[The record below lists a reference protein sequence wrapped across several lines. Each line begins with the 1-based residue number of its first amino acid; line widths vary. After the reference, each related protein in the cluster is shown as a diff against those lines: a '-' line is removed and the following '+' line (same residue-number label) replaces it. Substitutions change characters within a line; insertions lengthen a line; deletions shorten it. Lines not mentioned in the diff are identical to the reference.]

1 MKHTSVIKL
10 DSPIEFIE
18 SNQISPFISKVQIK
32 VCYVGDEPNRN
43 HSIITKDVAR
53 KMAPS
58 LRGCP
63 IVGFFNENKGDFEE
77 HNRRIDISNG
87 EWRLTDTTVPYGF
100 VDLNAKIW
108 FATYLDDDDS
118 EHEYLCTEGYIW
130 DHAYPE
136 AKRIVEKGN
145 NQSMELDEET
155 LDATWSKDKNGRPEF
170 FIINEALLSKLC
182 ILGEESEPC
191 FEGSQITSF
200 SLVIDESFQNKL
212 FAMINELKDLI
223 KEGGAKVFNTYAVEI
238 GDSLWSALWAYV
250 ADHYPV
256 DDAEDGCCHCS
267 RYAIEGI
274 YEEDAQKFVILRER
288 DGSKYYRLD
297 FSLTEEGGIQAA
309 EELVEVTKTFVPS
322 EEPQF
327 ATEDIAA
334 YEAKYL
340 EAKAEENKEEE
351 PAAEPEAEPEAEPVV
366 YSETE
371 YLDLQSKLEEATTKV
386 EDLTNQLND
395 YAAKA
400 EEAAA
405 VMSELESL
413 RLFKKDIEKKEKQAM
428 IAKFYMLSD
437 EDKKDVIENIDTYS
451 LEDIEAKLS
460 VICVRN
466 KVSFA
471 MDDDEEESKEEHD
484 TTFNLDADAG
494 EDNSTPA
501 WVQAALEVAKN
512 MNN

>member
-1 MKHTSVIKL
+1 
-10 DSPIEFIE
+10 
-18 SNQISPFISKVQIK
+18 
-32 VCYVGDEPNRN
+32 
-43 HSIITKDVAR
+43 
-53 KMAPS
+53 
-58 LRGCP
+58 
-63 IVGFFNENKGDFEE
+63 
-77 HNRRIDISNG
+77 
-87 EWRLTDTTVPYGF
+87 
-100 VDLNAKIW
+100 
-108 FATYLDDDDS
+108 
-118 EHEYLCTEGYIW
+118 
-130 DHAYPE
+130 
-136 AKRIVEKGN
+136 
-145 NQSMELDEET
+145 
-155 LDATWSKDKNGRPEF
+155 
-170 FIINEALLSKLC
+170 
-182 ILGEESEPC
+182 
-191 FEGSQITSF
+191 
-200 SLVIDESFQNKL
+200 
-212 FAMINELKDLI
+212 MINELKDLI

-238 GDSLWSALWAYV
+238 GDALWSALWAYV
-250 ADHYPV
+250 ADHYPE
-256 DDAEDGCCHCS
+256 DMEDGCCHCS
-267 RYAIEGI
+267 KYAIEGI